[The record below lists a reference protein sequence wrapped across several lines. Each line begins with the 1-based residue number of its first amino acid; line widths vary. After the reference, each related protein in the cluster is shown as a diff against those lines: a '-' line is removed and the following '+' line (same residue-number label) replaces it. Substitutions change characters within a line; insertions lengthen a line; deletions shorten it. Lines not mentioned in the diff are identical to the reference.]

1 MIKGKQQKGAAFVL
15 TAILLPVMLAFTGIA
30 VDIGRLYMEK
40 GRLQHLADA
49 AVLSAL
55 AEIKKS
61 ANYVEGTGKLST
73 NIPIGALSANTIAK
87 AYLQDIQ
94 ASADEGADLYLVRN
108 SGEEVFRIG
117 ANGVESV
124 VYTLKN
130 SDSNSNIY
138 TYYYEII
145 VGKEYP
151 LFFARILRPNDM
163 LVRAGAVCRFD
174 IREEKETISY
184 SEALQRWGDISTVSK
199 AALLTISSATR
210 LDIDREA
217 LGNLANYFLGKNA
230 SQVKAVLGSS
240 SASNALLGHYQ
251 EGAAASVYTK
261 NTVEANNL
269 FSLLQGHDP
278 GTDTFDSTQR
288 YLFSDYAVKNKDGF
302 KLWLT
307 YTNGTV
313 TKAQVRINPNDAANG
328 SAPLDVTVP

>member
-30 VDIGRLYMEK
+30 VDIGCLYMEK

-108 SGEEVFRIG
+108 SGEGVFRIG

-174 IREEKETISY
+174 ISGKKRKPSVIQKHYKGGAISAQ
-184 SEALQRWGDISTVSK
+184 SVKQRC
-199 AALLTISSATR
+199 
-210 LDIDREA
+210 
-217 LGNLANYFLGKNA
+217 
-230 SQVKAVLGSS
+230 
-240 SASNALLGHYQ
+240 
-251 EGAAASVYTK
+251 
-261 NTVEANNL
+261 
-269 FSLLQGHDP
+269 
-278 GTDTFDSTQR
+278 
-288 YLFSDYAVKNKDGF
+288 
-302 KLWLT
+302 
-307 YTNGTV
+307 
-313 TKAQVRINPNDAANG
+313 
-328 SAPLDVTVP
+328 